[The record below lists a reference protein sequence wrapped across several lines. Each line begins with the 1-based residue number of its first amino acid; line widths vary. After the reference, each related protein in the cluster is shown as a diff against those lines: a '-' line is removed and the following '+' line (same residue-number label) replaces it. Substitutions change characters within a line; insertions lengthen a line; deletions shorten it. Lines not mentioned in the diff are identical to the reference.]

1 MELSI
6 AALEEIEAF
15 APARPEKRE
24 IEWTVKKN
32 GKVKQHKAIVYVRRL
47 SFATLSSETM
57 TPNLRDNVM
66 AARIASS
73 IVDKNNKPIFTAADL
88 AGNDSRGPICES
100 LGLALLA
107 VVAEVN
113 DLGGEIK
120 NSPPPNPSGTSSS
133 SPESVAE
140 Q

>member
-6 AALEEIEAF
+6 AALEELGAF
-15 APARPEKRE
+15 APAQPEKRE
-24 IEWTVKKN
+24 IEWSTAVD
-32 GKVKQHKAIVYVRRL
+32 GKVKKHKAIVYVRRL

-57 TPNLRDNVM
+57 TPNFRDNVM
-66 AARIASS
+66 AARIAASV
-73 IVDKNNKPIFTAADL
+73 VDKHNKPIFTAADL
-88 AGNDSRGPICES
+88 VGNETRGPICQS
-100 LGLALLA
+100 LGMALLA

-113 DLGGEIK
+113 DLAGEVK

-133 SPESVAE
+133 SPESAAE